1 MYNILEANENDFDI
15 IENIG
20 KKSLPIY
27 YDKNDL
33 IMLKY
38 TNHTILKIVTLNLQI
53 IGYIVIRETI
63 DNIHILSIAVDKTFR
78 KKGIGSQLLNN
89 IKLKSKNI
97 TLFVH
102 TINNIA
108 LDFYKK
114 NNFKIIDIMFSY
126 YDNFE
131 SDKDAYKMAFIK

>member
-38 TNHTILKIVTLNLQI
+38 TNHTILKIVTLTLQI
-53 IGYIVIRETI
+53 IGYIIIREAI
-63 DNIHILSIAVDKTFR
+63 DNIHILSIAVDTTFR